1 MGPHRIQGIGAGFI
15 PPVLNRE
22 LLDEVIAVSD
32 DDAIATAHL
41 AARRVG
47 VLAGIS
53 CGAAL
58 WASLQLAAREESAGK
73 HIVVIMPD
81 SGERYLSQR
90 FFAP

>member
-1 MGPHRIQGIGAGFI
+1 M
-15 PPVLNRE
+15 LNRE

-32 DDAIATAHL
+32 DDAIETAWRC
-41 AARRVG
+41 AKRCG

-58 WASLQLAAREESAGK
+58 WAALQVAARPECAGQR
-73 HIVVIMPD
+73 IVVMMPD
-81 SGERYLSQR
+81 SGERYVSQA